1 MEFTKEEK
9 IVLRNSLESRRD
21 VVVRRL
27 DTYRKM
33 EDALDDAIYEHLVGI
48 SEIELE
54 HVLSAHYKIII

>member
-1 MEFTKEEK
+1 MEFTTEEK
-9 IVLRNSLESRRD
+9 IVLKSSLEYRRD

-33 EDALDDAIYEHLVGI
+33 KEALDDQIYEHLVGM

-54 HVLSAHYKIII
+54 NILSAHYKII

>member
-1 MEFTKEEK
+1 MEFTTEEK
-9 IVLRNSLESRRD
+9 VVLRGSLEYRRD

-33 EDALDDAIYEHLVGI
+33 QEVLDDQLYEHLVGM

-54 HVLSAHYKIII
+54 NILSAHYKII

>member
-1 MEFTKEEK
+1 MEFTTEEK
-9 IVLRNSLESRRD
+9 IVLKSSLEYRRD

-33 EDALDDAIYEHLVGI
+33 KEALDDRIYEHLVGM

-54 HVLSAHYKIII
+54 NILSAHYKII

>member
-1 MEFTKEEK
+1 MEFTTEEK
-9 IVLRNSLESRRD
+9 IVLRASLEYRRD

-33 EDALDDAIYEHLVGI
+33 EEALDDQLYEHLVGM

-54 HVLSAHYKIII
+54 HVLSAHYKII